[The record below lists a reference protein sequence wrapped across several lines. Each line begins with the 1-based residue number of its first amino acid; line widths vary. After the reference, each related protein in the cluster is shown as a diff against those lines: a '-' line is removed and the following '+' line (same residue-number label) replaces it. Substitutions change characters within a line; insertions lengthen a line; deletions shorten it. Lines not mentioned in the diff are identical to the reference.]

1 MKKDEQHRDKERVQF
16 LGVRRAWVGI
26 ALFMFCIL
34 ISVYSS
40 MAISYHLSKGWNG
53 YETVRAIVVD
63 TTTAIPTAA
72 AIPVMVLFLGVEVPM
87 ILYPLVKDW
96 IEERQ
101 QKREARG
108 RAIGEAHGRAI
119 GEAHGKAIGEAHG
132 REVERR
138 EWVEWDGRRK
148 AAEAAGE
155 NFTEPNPAEKR
166 NDAPQDK

>member
-1 MKKDEQHRDKERVQF
+1 MSSTEIRSGVQF

-101 QKREARG
+101 AEARSTRAGLSAGKLSDANGLNGMAVG
-108 RAIGEAHGRAI
+108 RQRKPPAKTSTNPTPLKNATT
-119 GEAHGKAIGEAHG
+119 
-132 REVERR
+132 
-138 EWVEWDGRRK
+138 RRK
-148 AAEAAGE
+148 
-155 NFTEPNPAEKR
+155 T
-166 NDAPQDK
+166 NDFVSFG

>member
-1 MKKDEQHRDKERVQF
+1 MKKDEQHRGKERVQF

-108 RAIGEAHGRAI
+108 RAIG
-119 GEAHGKAIGEAHG
+119 
-132 REVERR
+132 RELANR
-138 EWVEWDGRRK
+138 EWIEWDGRRK

-155 NFTEPNPAEKR
+155 NFTEPNPAEKC

>member
-108 RAIGEAHGRAI
+108 RAIGEAHGRELAN
-119 GEAHGKAIGEAHG
+119 
-132 REVERR
+132 R

>member
-101 QKREARG
+101 QKREAHG

-119 GEAHGKAIGEAHG
+119 GEAHGKAIG

>member
-1 MKKDEQHRDKERVQF
+1 MKKDEQHRGKERVQF

-108 RAIGEAHGRAI
+108 RAIGEAHG
-119 GEAHGKAIGEAHG
+119 KAIG
-132 REVERR
+132 RELANR
-138 EWVEWDGRRK
+138 EWIEWDSRRK

>member
-108 RAIGEAHGRAI
+108 RAIGEAHG
-119 GEAHGKAIGEAHG
+119 KAIG
-132 REVERR
+132 RELANR
-138 EWVEWDGRRK
+138 EWIEWDGRRK

-155 NFTEPNPAEKR
+155 NFTEPNPAEKC

>member
-108 RAIGEAHGRAI
+108 RAIG
-119 GEAHGKAIGEAHG
+119 
-132 REVERR
+132 RELANR
-138 EWVEWDGRRK
+138 EWIEWDGRRK

>member
-108 RAIGEAHGRAI
+108 RAIGEAHG
-119 GEAHGKAIGEAHG
+119 EARG
-132 REVERR
+132 RELANR
-138 EWVEWDGRRK
+138 EWIEWDGRRK

-155 NFTEPNPAEKR
+155 NFTEPNPAEKC

>member
-1 MKKDEQHRDKERVQF
+1 MKKNEQHRDKERVQF

-108 RAIGEAHGRAI
+108 RAIGEAHG
-119 GEAHGKAIGEAHG
+119 EARGRAIGEAHG
-132 REVERR
+132 RELANR

>member
-1 MKKDEQHRDKERVQF
+1 MKKDEQQRDKERVQF

-108 RAIGEAHGRAI
+108 RAIGEAHG
-119 GEAHGKAIGEAHG
+119 EARGKAIG

>member
-108 RAIGEAHGRAI
+108 RAIGEAHGRELAN
-119 GEAHGKAIGEAHG
+119 
-132 REVERR
+132 R

-155 NFTEPNPAEKR
+155 NFTEPNPAEKC

>member
-108 RAIGEAHGRAI
+108 RELAN
-119 GEAHGKAIGEAHG
+119 
-132 REVERR
+132 R
-138 EWVEWDGRRK
+138 EWIEWDGRRK

>member
-87 ILYPLVKDW
+87 ILYPMVKDW

-101 QKREARG
+101 QKREA
-108 RAIGEAHGRAI
+108 
-119 GEAHGKAIGEAHG
+119 HG
-132 REVERR
+132 RELADR

>member
-87 ILYPLVKDW
+87 ILYPLVKEW

-101 QKREARG
+101 QKREA
-108 RAIGEAHGRAI
+108 HGRAI
-119 GEAHGKAIGEAHG
+119 G

-148 AAEAAGE
+148 AAEAAGQK
-155 NFTEPNPAEKR
+155 FTEPNPAEKR

>member
-1 MKKDEQHRDKERVQF
+1 MKKDEQHRGKERVQF

-108 RAIGEAHGRAI
+108 RAIG
-119 GEAHGKAIGEAHG
+119 

>member
-108 RAIGEAHGRAI
+108 RAIG
-119 GEAHGKAIGEAHG
+119 